1 MAYRISIRY
10 PSGRVEYRYG
20 ERLPDVGERLGRGA
34 DAGTVS
40 AITLEGDSHATVTLL
55 PDAGSSVTQDQA
67 TTTLYTDVPP
77 SPSPRDRILEAAY
90 DLFSQHGVRTVSIE
104 DVVKRAGVSR
114 ATVYRHFS
122 SKEDLVLT
130 FLELREQRWTREW
143 VENGARTRGA
153 SPEER
158 LLAIFDVFDG
168 WFRRA
173 DFEGCAFINV
183 LLEMDGA
190 DPLATASRDYLAKIR
205 TLVRTLA
212 EEAEL
217 RDPEAF
223 AHAWHVLMKGSIV
236 AAGEGDTEAAQRAKD
251 VARLLLE
258 EHRRRAPVDPGPQ
271 HDTAPAPAAA

>member
-1 MAYRISIRY
+1 MAHYRIAIRY
-10 PSGRVEYRYG
+10 PSGQVEYRYG
-20 ERLPDVGERLGRGA
+20 ERLPEVGERIGRGR

-40 AITLEGDSHATVTLL
+40 EVTLEGDSHAAVTVLAA
-55 PDAGSSVTQDQA
+55 AGSRTAQSPA
-67 TTTLYTDVPP
+67 TTTLYADVPP
-77 SPSPRDRILEAAY
+77 SPSARDRILEAAY
-90 DLFSQHGVRTVSIE
+90 DLFSQRGVRTVSMD
-104 DVVKRAGVSR
+104 DVIKTAGVSR
-114 ATVYRHFS
+114 ATLYRHFR
-122 SKEDLVLT
+122 SKESLVLA

-153 SPEER
+153 SPEDR

-183 LLEMDGA
+183 LLEMDDA
-190 DPLATASRDYLAKIR
+190 DPLATASRDHLANIR
-205 TLVRTLA
+205 TIVRTLA

-236 AAGEGDTEAAQRAKD
+236 AAGEGDTDAARRAKA

-258 EHRRRAPVDPGPQ
+258 EHRSQPSGAV
-271 HDTAPAPAAA
+271 A